1 MQELAYQFASRLR
14 AAWRHRWFALAAAWI
29 IAICGWALVHRMPDR
44 YEATVRVWVDTQ
56 SVLKPLLAGV
66 TVQPNVQQLLAMLS
80 RTLMSRPNLE
90 KVIRMAGM
98 ESGIKTPEGKELL
111 VARLTKEVSVLS
123 AGGDNLFT
131 IAYTDRDPQ
140 TAELVVR
147 SLLTIFVE
155 GSRSDQRRDSET
167 AQRFI
172 DEEIKTY
179 KEKLDA
185 AENAMIEFKRRQVL
199 AAGARGD
206 QTTQLVSVQAALD
219 DAKIELKI
227 AEAEWETIKRRSADQ
242 AEIPDLLREQRA
254 DGRVPSEIDTRVKA
268 LEQKLD
274 ALRFNYTDQHPDVV
288 ALMRTIAQLEEQK
301 KTEASQRKPSASA
314 APAPEPLR
322 QPLTATLTAAEAN
335 LAAAK
340 FRVAEY
346 TKRLDELK
354 AAAAAAPEA
363 DAEYAHLSRDYEMA
377 KSTYASMLSRRE
389 TARISDKMESAS
401 VTNFRVVDPPQ
412 VSSRPKSPD
421 RPRLNL
427 LVLVVALAG
436 GAALAYLL
444 SQLTPTISDERRLRE
459 VSGAQVLATV
469 LKNWTDAEKRQRIR
483 SQIAFLMSFVGLLS
497 AYAAIT
503 FAVALVSGA

>member
-1 MQELAYQFASRLR
+1 MQELAYEFASRLR
-14 AAWRHRWFALAAAWI
+14 AAWRYRWFAIAAAWI
-29 IAICGWALVHRMPDR
+29 IAIFGWALVHRMPDR

-66 TVQPNVQQLLAMLS
+66 TVQPNVQQLVAMLS
-80 RTLMSRPNLE
+80 RTLMSGPNLE

-98 ESGIKTPEGKELL
+98 ESEISTPDGKEAL

-123 AGGDNLFT
+123 AGGVDLFT

-140 TAELVVR
+140 RAESVVR

-185 AENAMIEFKRRQVL
+185 VESAMIEFKRRQVF

-206 QTTQLVSVQAALD
+206 QTAQLVSAQAALD
-219 DAKIELKI
+219 EAKMELKL
-227 AEAEWETIKRRSADQ
+227 AEMEWETVKRRTADQ
-242 AEIPDLLREQRA
+242 AEMPNLLREEGA

-268 LEQKLD
+268 LEQKLE
-274 ALRFNYTDQHPDVV
+274 ALRFNYTDQHPDIV
-288 ALMRTIAQLEEQK
+288 ALMRSIAQLEEQK
-301 KTEASQRKPSASA
+301 KTEAKQRKPSGNA
-314 APAPEPLR
+314 ALAPEALPR
-322 QPLTATLTAAEAN
+322 QLTASLTAAEAN

-340 FRVAEY
+340 LRVAEH
-346 TKRLDELK
+346 TKRYDELK
-354 AAAAAAPEA
+354 AAAAAAPVV
-363 DAEYAHLSRDYEMA
+363 DAELAHLTRDYEMA

-401 VTNFRVVDPPQ
+401 VTNFRVVDPPR

-444 SQLTPTISDERRLRE
+444 SQLNPTISDERRLRE
-459 VSGAQVLATV
+459 VGGAQVLATV
-469 LKNWTDAEKRQRIR
+469 VKSWTDAQKRQRIR
-483 SQIAFLMSFVGLLS
+483 SLIAFLMSFAGLLS

-503 FAVALVSGA
+503 FAVVLVSRA